1 MRSRRARAVA
11 VGATVGLLVA
21 VPLPAMAH
29 APTAPAADPAPLF
42 ASSFEPTD
50 PQPAWTN
57 TVETDSAGN
66 KKASGIDGTSVTGIP
81 GNLADKVIAIQANSE
96 NTAGG
101 EVKENLNDGDVN
113 SKWPTFTSTG
123 WARY

>member
-66 KKASGIDGTSVTGIP
+66 KKASGIDGTS
-81 GNLADKVIAIQANSE
+81 
-96 NTAGG
+96 
-101 EVKENLNDGDVN
+101 
-113 SKWPTFTSTG
+113 KWLTFTSTG
-123 WARY
+123 WVRYQLSTPVAVVDYALTSANDAPERDPRDWTLSGSA